1 MRLLNLT
8 MLYLSGALLL
18 ILSVWA
24 IVFYIDMMDEVYDSL
39 DDGLENHKMLI
50 IHKAQ
55 EDQMIYQKSDFA
67 ESNYRLTPVEPSV
80 AMSGL
85 ETYSDTSMYM
95 VNEEDFE
102 IVRMLTTY
110 FQDNDGQYYKLQVI
124 SSMVEEDDLISSLLY
139 SLISLFVV
147 VLVSIFIINKL
158 ILSRVWRP
166 FYQLKNE
173 LSRFKLGKNN
183 SFNAPNTSVVEFKE
197 LNIAIDKLLKD
208 NTEVYDKQKSFIENA
223 SHELQ
228 TPLAISRSKV
238 EMLLPH
244 FEENEKVLNQ
254 LSDVLDQLD
263 RMKRLNK
270 TLLLLTKIENRQFR
284 DYEPIDFNSLWKDQI
299 EAFKDL
305 LLHKGIEVHLD
316 EIGQLQGQFNP
327 DLAAMLVSNLLR
339 NAMVHNIKDGR
350 IQVTIYDN
358 RFAIANTGKTGALDS
373 KHIFDRFYKD
383 VENQQ
388 STGLGLAI
396 VKSIVDLEKGRVAY
410 HFQEDMHIFE
420 VIFSRLD

>member
-24 IVFYIDMMDEVYDSL
+24 IVFYVDMMDEVYDSL

-50 IHKAQ
+50 IHRAK
-55 EDQMIYQKSDFA
+55 EDQMVYQKKDFA
-67 ESNYRLTPVEPSV
+67 ESNYRLTPVDPEV
-80 AMSGL
+80 AINGF

-139 SLISLFVV
+139 SIITLFVV
-147 VLVSIFIINKL
+147 VLVSIFVINKL

-173 LSRFKLGKNN
+173 LSRFKLGKDN
-183 SFNAPNTSVVEFKE
+183 SFMAPQTSVVEFKE
-197 LNIAIDKLLKD
+197 LNLAIDKLLKE

-228 TPLAISRSKV
+228 TPLAISQSKV
-238 EMLLPH
+238 EMLLPD

-254 LSDVLDQLD
+254 LSDILVQLD

-284 DYEPIDFNSLWKDQI
+284 EYASIDFNLLWKDQI
-299 EAFKDL
+299 EAFKEL
-305 LLHKGIEVHLD
+305 LQHKSIAIHIE
-316 EIGQLQGQFNP
+316 EKGQLSCQFNP
-327 DLAAMLVSNLLR
+327 DLAAMLVSNLLK
-339 NAMVHNIKDGR
+339 NAMVHNVYGGLIKVCVGE
-350 IQVTIYDN
+350 N
-358 RFAIANTGKTGALDS
+358 RFTIANTGNNSALDAKS
-373 KHIFDRFYKD
+373 IFDRFYKD

-396 VKSIVDLEKGRVAY
+396 VKSIVE
-410 HFQEDMHIFE
+410 QEQGKVVYQYQNDMHTFE
-420 VIFSRLD
+420 VVFER

>member
-1 MRLLNLT
+1 